1 MSAYIMI
8 GPRSFG
14 YTTCAP
20 RGIFNT
26 KSANRGRNA
35 VITMPFDVSTRVPSG
50 LPSRSSCG
58 SVPLCVWYVPPVCN
72 VIRYVRSR

>member
-1 MSAYIMI
+1 MSAYTMM

-20 RGIFNT
+20 RGIFST

-35 VITMPFDVSTRVPSG
+35 VITMPFEVSTRMPSDC
-50 LPSRSSCG
+50 PSNASCG
-58 SVPLCVWYVPPVCN
+58 SVPLCV
-72 VIRYVRSR
+72 